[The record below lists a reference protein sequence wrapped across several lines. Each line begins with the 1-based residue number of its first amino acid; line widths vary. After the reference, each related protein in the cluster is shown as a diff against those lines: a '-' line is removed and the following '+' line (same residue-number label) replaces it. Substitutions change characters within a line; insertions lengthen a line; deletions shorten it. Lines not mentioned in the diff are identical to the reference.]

1 MARMEISFDLDN
13 DAFTNTLDG
22 GSVAE
27 LDRIFGR
34 ISDSVWEG
42 NTEGRIRD
50 SNGNTV
56 GRWEIT
62 P

>member
-1 MARMEISFDLDN
+1 MASMHINFELDN

-22 GSVAE
+22 GDVAE
-27 LDRIFGR
+27 LDRIFQR

-56 GRWEIT
+56 GRWEIM

>member
-1 MARMEISFDLDN
+1 MASMQISFDLDN
-13 DAFTNTLDG
+13 DAFCPVLPTG
-22 GSVAE
+22 E
-27 LDRIFGR
+27 LDRIFQR
-34 ISDSVWEG
+34 ISDAVWEG

-62 P
+62 S